1 MPAAETTAPQP
12 GQPAIEGEPSA
23 QRAKQ
28 RYQMHGGLTDN
39 LSVMTG
45 TSAGSKDRAQ
55 LGLRRQLDLS
65 NVVYFDDAPNP
76 ACSNTILL
84 MDVGGLSTQLSEPVT
99 ITLTTDFETAS
110 NTNAANAWPT
120 ADDVS
125 ALITHPGGEMTRT
138 SAYFLGSIV
147 IYNELPQSNQRQFP
161 AATITVTADRMAS
174 VVGYA
179 VDSLASTMPSWNY
192 NQPCRHHPDNSPAR
206 VRLRWWSTRFQVLQH
221 LSRGSC
227 EWHFIFGIT
236 CNKQLLH
243 KPTASLHFMS
253 AAAAAAPKTC
263 CDSQEI
269 SQSGGRCARWVLVLV
284 RLILCGYA
292 MSASKVQSAWRGKFH
307 SVQPPSQTLTP
318 QTRQL
323 LLVSSSPQVV
333 CTCVVLLSAGQHM
346 DP

>member
-65 NVVYFDDAPNP
+65 NVVYFDDAPYP

-138 SAYFLGSIV
+138 SAYFLGGIV

-179 VDSLASTMPSWNY
+179 VDSLASTMPSDRGITISRAGTTLTIHLPEY
-192 NQPCRHHPDNSPAR
+192 DYGGGAQDSKYFSIFLVAAVSGILYLELPATSSSCTNQPRLYTSCLRLLLLLQKPVVTRRKSHR
-206 VRLRWWSTRFQVLQH
+206 V
-221 LSRGSC
+221 
-227 EWHFIFGIT
+227 E
-236 CNKQLLH
+236 
-243 KPTASLHFMS
+243 
-253 AAAAAAPKTC
+253 AAAP
-263 CDSQEI
+263 
-269 SQSGGRCARWVLVLV
+269 GGCL
-284 RLILCGYA
+284 
-292 MSASKVQSAWRGKFH
+292 F
-307 SVQPPSQTLTP
+307 
-318 QTRQL
+318 
-323 LLVSSSPQVV
+323 
-333 CTCVVLLSAGQHM
+333 
-346 DP
+346 